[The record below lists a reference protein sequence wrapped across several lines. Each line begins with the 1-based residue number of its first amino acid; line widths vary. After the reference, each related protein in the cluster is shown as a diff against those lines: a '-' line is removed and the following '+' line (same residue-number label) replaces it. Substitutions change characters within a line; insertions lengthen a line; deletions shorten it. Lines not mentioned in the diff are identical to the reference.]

1 MSDTFQAACGF
12 QKHGVCRFL
21 VAFKRGKKLQASYA
35 DRAFGNRKIALS
47 MRHAPALSRVV
58 PQMHAELSSGKNTY
72 LDMRAN

>member
-1 MSDTFQAACGF
+1 VTRFKQPAAS
-12 QKHGVCRFL
+12 KSTVCADFWL
-21 VAFKRGKKLQASYA
+21 HLKGGKKLQASYA

-47 MRHAPALSRVV
+47 MQHAPALSRVV